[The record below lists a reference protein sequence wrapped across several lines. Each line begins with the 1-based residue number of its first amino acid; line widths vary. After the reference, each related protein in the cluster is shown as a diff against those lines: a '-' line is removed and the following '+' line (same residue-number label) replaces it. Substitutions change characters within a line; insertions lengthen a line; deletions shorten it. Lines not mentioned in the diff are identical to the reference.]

1 MEAGI
6 TPPPVGQ
13 QERTL
18 LAWRRTS
25 LALVGAAL
33 VALHLAITQG
43 SISAIVAALVCVGF
57 ALATVLE
64 SQLAY
69 NSSADSPRSP
79 AVVLLLNLLCIA
91 SLAAVGIVFALSQS

>member
-1 MEAGI
+1 MSG
-6 TPPPVGQ
+6 PPAGQ

-25 LALVGAAL
+25 LALVGTSL

-43 SISAIVAALVCVGF
+43 SVNAIVAAFVCVGF
-57 ALATVLE
+57 GLATALE

-69 NSSADSPRSP
+69 SSSADVPRSP
-79 AVVLLLNLLCIA
+79 AVILLLNLLCIA
-91 SLAAVGIVFALSQS
+91 SLAVVGISFAVSQP